1 MHTEAIQKNI
11 AALSITL
18 DQVRAKS
25 DAATQR
31 VEQQAREIAQLKAQ
45 VQALTTQ
52 IAMMRAGV

>member
-31 VEQQAREIAQLKAQ
+31 AEQHAREIAQLKAQ